1 MVTRSDSSRPFQVER
16 VWAFFVLKVSKLKFQ
31 VKTKVL
37 KYNEYYL
44 IKGGNGMPIKLPAD
58 FPAKSVLEQE
68 DIFAIEEKRAKHQDI
83 RPLRFL
89 LLNLMPNKIDTEIQL
104 LRLISQSPL
113 QIDVDF
119 LKLISHKNKNTS
131 PNHLSK
137 FYLSFEEILNQSYD
151 GLIITGAPVE
161 TLPFEEVDYWEEL
174 VQIMDWSQT
183 NTTSVI
189 HICWGA
195 QAGLYHHYGV
205 EKIPYD
211 QKLFG
216 IYPQRLK
223 INHRLFRG
231 FDDVFVGPQSRYT
244 GIKEEQIDEEK
255 LRIVAS
261 DEEIGATILISA
273 DDHNIF
279 LLGHFEYDTDS
290 LKDEYLRDLNKGIN
304 PQFPVNYFDDE
315 KTMTTTNCWRG
326 NAHLLYHN
334 WLNDVY
340 QMTPYHL
347 EDIPKLNREKQGR

>member
-1 MVTRSDSSRPFQVER
+1 
-16 VWAFFVLKVSKLKFQ
+16 
-31 VKTKVL
+31 
-37 KYNEYYL
+37 
-44 IKGGNGMPIKLPAD
+44 MPIKLPND
-58 FPAKSVLEQE
+58 FPAKSVLEKE
-68 DIFAIEEKRAKHQDI
+68 DIFAIEEKRATQQDI
-83 RPLRFL
+83 RPLRLL

-119 LKLISHKNKNTS
+119 LKLVSHTHKNTS

-137 FYLSFEEILNQSYD
+137 FYLSFEEIKNACYD

-161 TLPFEEVDYWEEL
+161 TLPFEEVDYWQEL
-174 VQIMDWSQT
+174 VKVMDWSQT

-195 QAGLYHHYGV
+195 QAGLYHHYKV
-205 EKIPYD
+205 EKIQYE

-216 IYPQRLK
+216 IYPQRLN
-223 INHRLFRG
+223 ISHRLFRG
-231 FDDVFVGPQSRYT
+231 FDDIFMGPQSRYT
-244 GIKEEQIDEEK
+244 GIDESQIQEEQ
-255 LRIVAS
+255 LRIVAAN
-261 DEEIGATILISA
+261 DEIGATILIST

-290 LKDEYLRDLNKGIN
+290 LQREYLRDQQRGLATKL
-304 PQFPVNYFDDE
+304 PVNYFEDE
-315 KTMTTTNCWRG
+315 GLTKVTNCWRG

-347 EDIPKLNREKQGR
+347 EDIPKLRAKKV

>member
-1 MVTRSDSSRPFQVER
+1 
-16 VWAFFVLKVSKLKFQ
+16 
-31 VKTKVL
+31 
-37 KYNEYYL
+37 
-44 IKGGNGMPIKLPAD
+44 MPIKLPND
-58 FPAKSVLEQE
+58 FPAKSILEKE
-68 DIFAIEEKRAKHQDI
+68 DIFAIEEKRAKQQDI
-83 RPLRFL
+83 RPLRLL

-119 LKLISHKNKNTS
+119 LKLVSHTHKNTS

-137 FYLSFEEILNQSYD
+137 FYLSFEEIKNQCYD

-161 TLPFEEVDYWEEL
+161 TLPFEEVDYWQEL
-174 VQIMDWSQT
+174 VQVMDWSQT

-195 QAGLYHHYGV
+195 QAGLYHHHGI
-205 EKIPYD
+205 EKVQYD

-216 IYPQRLK
+216 IYPQRLN
-223 INHRLFRG
+223 ISHRLFRG
-231 FDDVFVGPQSRYT
+231 FDDVFMGPQSRYT
-244 GIKEEQIDEEK
+244 GINESQIKEEQ
-255 LRIVAS
+255 LRIVAA
-261 DEEIGATILISA
+261 DETIGATILISA
-273 DDHNIF
+273 DDHDIF

-290 LKDEYLRDLNKGIN
+290 LKREYLRDQERGLDTQI
-304 PQFPVNYFDDE
+304 PVNYFEDAALS
-315 KTMTTTNCWRG
+315 KVTNCWRG

-347 EDIPKLNREKQGR
+347 ADIPKMRAQQA

>member
-1 MVTRSDSSRPFQVER
+1 
-16 VWAFFVLKVSKLKFQ
+16 
-31 VKTKVL
+31 
-37 KYNEYYL
+37 
-44 IKGGNGMPIKLPAD
+44 MPIKLPND
-58 FPAKSVLEQE
+58 FPAKSVLEKE
-68 DIFAIEEKRAKHQDI
+68 DIFAIEEKRATQQDI
-83 RPLRFL
+83 RPLRLL

-119 LKLISHKNKNTS
+119 LKLVSHTHKNTS

-137 FYLSFEEILNQSYD
+137 FYLSFEEIKNACYD

-161 TLPFEEVDYWEEL
+161 TLPFEEVDYWQEL
-174 VQIMDWSQT
+174 VKVMDWSQT

-195 QAGLYHHYGV
+195 QAGLYHHYKV
-205 EKIPYD
+205 EKIQYE

-216 IYPQRLK
+216 IYPQRLN
-223 INHRLFRG
+223 ISHRLFRG
-231 FDDVFVGPQSRYT
+231 FDDIFMGPQSRYT
-244 GIKEEQIDEEK
+244 GINESQIQEEQ
-255 LRIVAS
+255 LRIVAAN
-261 DEEIGATILISA
+261 DEIGATILIST

-290 LKDEYLRDLNKGIN
+290 LQREYLRDQQRGLATKL
-304 PQFPVNYFDDE
+304 PVNYFEDE
-315 KTMTTTNCWRG
+315 GLTKVTNCWRG

-347 EDIPKLNREKQGR
+347 EDIPKLRAKKV

>member
-1 MVTRSDSSRPFQVER
+1 
-16 VWAFFVLKVSKLKFQ
+16 
-31 VKTKVL
+31 
-37 KYNEYYL
+37 
-44 IKGGNGMPIKLPAD
+44 MPIKLPND
-58 FPAKSVLEQE
+58 FPAKSVLEKE
-68 DIFAIEEKRAKHQDI
+68 DIFAIEEKRATQQDI
-83 RPLRFL
+83 RPLRLL

-119 LKLISHKNKNTS
+119 LKLVSHTHKNTS

-137 FYLSFEEILNQSYD
+137 FYLSFEEIKNACYD

-161 TLPFEEVDYWEEL
+161 TLPFEEVDYWQEL
-174 VQIMDWSQT
+174 VKVMDWSQS

-195 QAGLYHHYGV
+195 QAGLYHHYKV
-205 EKIPYD
+205 EKIQYE

-216 IYPQRLK
+216 IYPQRLN
-223 INHRLFRG
+223 ISHRLFRG
-231 FDDVFVGPQSRYT
+231 FDDIFMGPQSRYT
-244 GIKEEQIDEEK
+244 GIDESQIQEEQ
-255 LRIVAS
+255 LRIVAAN
-261 DEEIGATILISA
+261 DEIGATILIST

-290 LKDEYLRDLNKGIN
+290 LQREYLRDQQRGLATKL
-304 PQFPVNYFDDE
+304 PVNYFEDE
-315 KTMTTTNCWRG
+315 GLTKVTNCWRG

-347 EDIPKLNREKQGR
+347 EDIPKLRAKKV

>member
-1 MVTRSDSSRPFQVER
+1 
-16 VWAFFVLKVSKLKFQ
+16 
-31 VKTKVL
+31 
-37 KYNEYYL
+37 
-44 IKGGNGMPIKLPAD
+44 MPIKLPND
-58 FPAKSVLEQE
+58 FPAKSVLEKE
-68 DIFAIEEKRAKHQDI
+68 DIFAIEEKRATQQDI
-83 RPLRFL
+83 RPLRLL

-119 LKLISHKNKNTS
+119 LKLVSHTHKNTS

-137 FYLSFEEILNQSYD
+137 FYLSFEEIKNACYD

-161 TLPFEEVDYWEEL
+161 TLPFEEVDYWQEL
-174 VQIMDWSQT
+174 VKVMDWSQT

-195 QAGLYHHYGV
+195 QAGLYHHYKV
-205 EKIPYD
+205 EKIQYE

-216 IYPQRLK
+216 IYPQRLN
-223 INHRLFRG
+223 ISHRLFRG
-231 FDDVFVGPQSRYT
+231 FDDIFMGPQSRYT
-244 GIKEEQIDEEK
+244 GIDESQIQEEQ
-255 LRIVAS
+255 LRIVAAN
-261 DEEIGATILISA
+261 DEIGATILIST

-290 LKDEYLRDLNKGIN
+290 LQREYLRDQQRGLATKL
-304 PQFPVNYFDDE
+304 PVNYFEDE
-315 KTMTTTNCWRG
+315 GLTKVTNCWRG

-347 EDIPKLNREKQGR
+347 EDIPKLRAKKS

>member
-1 MVTRSDSSRPFQVER
+1 
-16 VWAFFVLKVSKLKFQ
+16 
-31 VKTKVL
+31 
-37 KYNEYYL
+37 
-44 IKGGNGMPIKLPAD
+44 MPIKLPND
-58 FPAKSVLEQE
+58 FPAKSILEKE
-68 DIFAIEEKRAKHQDI
+68 DIFAIEEKRAKQQDI
-83 RPLRFL
+83 RPLRLL

-119 LKLISHKNKNTS
+119 LKLVSHTHKNTS

-137 FYLSFEEILNQSYD
+137 FYLSFAEIKNQCYD

-161 TLPFEEVDYWEEL
+161 TLPFEEVDYWQEL
-174 VQIMDWSQT
+174 VQVMDWSQT

-195 QAGLYHHYGV
+195 QAGLYHHHGI
-205 EKIPYD
+205 EKVQYD

-216 IYPQRLK
+216 IYPQRLN
-223 INHRLFRG
+223 ISHRLFRG
-231 FDDVFVGPQSRYT
+231 FDDVFMGPQSRYT
-244 GIKEEQIDEEK
+244 GINESQIKEEQ
-255 LRIVAS
+255 LRIVAA
-261 DEEIGATILISA
+261 DETIGATILISA
-273 DDHNIF
+273 DDHDIF

-290 LKDEYLRDLNKGIN
+290 LKREYLRDQERGLDTQI
-304 PQFPVNYFDDE
+304 PVNYFEDAALS
-315 KTMTTTNCWRG
+315 KVTNCWRG

-347 EDIPKLNREKQGR
+347 ADIPKMRAQQA

>member
-1 MVTRSDSSRPFQVER
+1 
-16 VWAFFVLKVSKLKFQ
+16 
-31 VKTKVL
+31 
-37 KYNEYYL
+37 
-44 IKGGNGMPIKLPAD
+44 MPIKLPND
-58 FPAKSVLEQE
+58 FPAKSVLEKE
-68 DIFAIEEKRAKHQDI
+68 DIFAIEEKRAKQQDI
-83 RPLRFL
+83 RRLRLL

-119 LKLISHKNKNTS
+119 LKLVSHTHKNTS

-137 FYLSFEEILNQSYD
+137 FYLSFEEIKNQCYD

-161 TLPFEEVDYWEEL
+161 TLPFEEVDYWQEL
-174 VQIMDWSQT
+174 VQVMDWSQT

-195 QAGLYHHYGV
+195 QAGLYHHHGI
-205 EKIPYD
+205 EKVQYD

-216 IYPQRLK
+216 IYPQRLN
-223 INHRLFRG
+223 ISHRLFRG
-231 FDDVFVGPQSRYT
+231 FDDVFMGPQSRYT
-244 GIKEEQIDEEK
+244 GINESQIKEEQ
-255 LRIVAS
+255 LRIVAA
-261 DEEIGATILISA
+261 DETIGATILISA
-273 DDHNIF
+273 DDHDIF

-290 LKDEYLRDLNKGIN
+290 LKREYLRDQERGLDTQI
-304 PQFPVNYFDDE
+304 PVNYFEDVALS
-315 KTMTTTNCWRG
+315 KVTNCWRG

-347 EDIPKLNREKQGR
+347 ADIPKMRAQQA

>member
-1 MVTRSDSSRPFQVER
+1 
-16 VWAFFVLKVSKLKFQ
+16 
-31 VKTKVL
+31 
-37 KYNEYYL
+37 
-44 IKGGNGMPIKLPAD
+44 MPIKLPND
-58 FPAKSVLEQE
+58 FPAKSVLEKE
-68 DIFAIEEKRAKHQDI
+68 DIFAIEEKRATQQDI
-83 RPLRFL
+83 RPLRLL

-119 LKLISHKNKNTS
+119 LKLVSHTHKNTS

-137 FYLSFEEILNQSYD
+137 FYLSFEEIKNTCYD

-161 TLPFEEVDYWEEL
+161 TLPFEEVDYWQEL
-174 VQIMDWSQT
+174 VKVMDWSQT

-195 QAGLYHHYGV
+195 QAGLYHHYKV
-205 EKIPYD
+205 EKIQYE

-216 IYPQRLK
+216 IYPQRLN
-223 INHRLFRG
+223 ISHRLFRG
-231 FDDVFVGPQSRYT
+231 FDDIFMGPQSRYT
-244 GIKEEQIDEEK
+244 GIDESQIQEEQ
-255 LRIVAS
+255 LRIVAAN
-261 DEEIGATILISA
+261 DEIGATILIST

-290 LKDEYLRDLNKGIN
+290 LQREYLRDQQRGLATKL
-304 PQFPVNYFDDE
+304 PVNYFEDE
-315 KTMTTTNCWRG
+315 SLTKVTNCWRG
-326 NAHLLYHN
+326 HAHLLYHN

-347 EDIPKLNREKQGR
+347 EDIPKLRAKKA

>member
-1 MVTRSDSSRPFQVER
+1 
-16 VWAFFVLKVSKLKFQ
+16 
-31 VKTKVL
+31 
-37 KYNEYYL
+37 
-44 IKGGNGMPIKLPAD
+44 MPIKLPND
-58 FPAKSVLEQE
+58 FPAKSVLEKE
-68 DIFAIEEKRAKHQDI
+68 DIFAIEEKRATQQDI
-83 RPLRFL
+83 RPLRLL

-119 LKLISHKNKNTS
+119 LKLVSHTHKNTS

-137 FYLSFEEILNQSYD
+137 FYLSFEEIKNTCYD

-161 TLPFEEVDYWEEL
+161 TLPFEEVDYWQEL
-174 VQIMDWSQT
+174 VKVMDWSQT

-195 QAGLYHHYGV
+195 QAGLYHHYKV
-205 EKIPYD
+205 EKIQYE

-216 IYPQRLK
+216 IYPQRLN
-223 INHRLFRG
+223 ISHRLFRG
-231 FDDVFVGPQSRYT
+231 FDDIFMGPQSRYT
-244 GIKEEQIDEEK
+244 GIDESQIQEEQ
-255 LRIVAS
+255 LRIVAAN
-261 DEEIGATILISA
+261 DEIGATILIST

-290 LKDEYLRDLNKGIN
+290 LQREYLRDQQRGLATKL
-304 PQFPVNYFDDE
+304 PVNYFEDE
-315 KTMTTTNCWRG
+315 SLTKVTNFWRG
-326 NAHLLYHN
+326 HAHLLYHN

-347 EDIPKLNREKQGR
+347 EDIPNLRAKKA